1 MDQMTIRQKLYA
13 VFGVIIGIFACVSVY
28 SGYNLYQIN
37 NGAMRIATEHMNSV
51 LSLSQASSSLSV
63 YRQCEYAMA
72 SAPTL
77 SGQVYAAQE
86 MRNLGNQMDIAFDN
100 IAGSMDGEKEAVFNQ
115 MRQKWEAY
123 RKGNANLEQLV
134 GSGRA
139 QEALLH
145 IAQTENAYNE
155 VNWEL
160 GLVVDGHKDFIQQEV
175 NEQPPAMNRQRLP

>member
-51 LSLSQASSSLSV
+51 LSLSQASSSLFV

-86 MRNLGNQMDIAFDN
+86 MRNQSA
-100 IAGSMDGEKEAVFNQ
+100 SMDEVASASHKLSELSRTLQDEAAKF
-115 MRQKWEAY
+115 R
-123 RKGNANLEQLV
+123 
-134 GSGRA
+134 
-139 QEALLH
+139 
-145 IAQTENAYNE
+145 I
-155 VNWEL
+155 
-160 GLVVDGHKDFIQQEV
+160 
-175 NEQPPAMNRQRLP
+175 